1 MRVQLLRHATLLVQ
15 LAGSDYLIDPMLS
28 PAEAWE
34 PVRNSAN
41 PRRNPLVELP
51 LSAAELD
58 KVLER
63 VAAIF
68 VTHTHADHWDK
79 PAQERLPKDRPIFC
93 QPNDAE
99 AIRGEG
105 FRRVVPVDPKLEWGG
120 LQIELTGGRHGTGE
134 VAERIG
140 PVSGFVLRAENEP
153 SLYVAGDT
161 IWCEQ
166 VEAALEAHQP
176 SVVVVNAGAAQFTD
190 SGPITMDAG
199 DVLSVARAAPDSRV
213 VAVHFE
219 SINHCVLSRRE
230 LRERV
235 EREGLAERVLI
246 PSDGEVLE
254 YA

>member
-28 PAEAWE
+28 PAAAWE

-58 KVLER
+58 EALER
-63 VAAIF
+63 VAAVF
-68 VTHTHADHWDK
+68 VTHTHGDHWDQ
-79 PAQERLPKDRPIFC
+79 PAQERLLKDRPVFC
-93 QPNDAE
+93 QPVDAE

-105 FRRVVPVDPKLEWGG
+105 FRQVIPVNPRLEWEG
-120 LQIELTGGRHGTGE
+120 LEIALTGGRHGTAE

-140 PVSGFVLRAENEP
+140 PVSGFVLRAANEP

-199 DVLSVARAAPDSRV
+199 DVLSVARAAPNSQV

-219 SINHCVLSRRE
+219 SINHCVLSRAE
-230 LRERV
+230 LRARV
-235 EREGLAERVLI
+235 EREGLAERISI
-246 PSDGEVLE
+246 PADGEVLE